1 MDKSQLELQISQL
14 TELQNIC
21 NEILELE
28 NPTQNDTEIVKE
40 IKKSYSLSKEDIDS
54 IKSILMGKKKG
65 ESVSQKELDSLK
77 KKCESYCVIT
87 EINLNSKDGSFIGY
101 TKIKQKSSNLKNRL
115 NKKLKEIEK

>member
-54 IKSILMGKKKG
+54 IKSILLGKKKG
-65 ESVSQKELDSLK
+65 ESVSQKDLDSLK

-87 EINLNSKDGSFIGY
+87 EINPMRNGEFVGY
-101 TKIKQKSSNLKNRL
+101 KTIKGRASNTKNRL
-115 NKKLKEIEK
+115 GKKLKEMGE